1 MNKKPGDKI
10 PTQVKKKP
18 TARSKDVEEVET
30 GEKSQKPGDKIPN
43 QSTEKREDKK
53 SINQK
58 SDSVLNGE
66 KAFVF
71 QDHNNIYRFLQ
82 TPTGYTCPICK
93 MEFAR
98 IGQHIS
104 TKQCGDAIN
113 VDQFKESLKKY
124 QQKMRNLKYKE
135 KDPETFAK
143 KIGQKKPNQKIRKG
157 LRIHRRS
164 HKKKRRCSQG

>member
-1 MNKKPGDKI
+1 MEREEMNKKPGDKI

-43 QSTEKREDKK
+43 QNTEKHVLVTQGEDKK

-71 QDHNNIYRFLQ
+71 QDNNDIYRFL
-82 TPTGYTCPICK
+82 
-93 MEFAR
+93 
-98 IGQHIS
+98 
-104 TKQCGDAIN
+104 
-113 VDQFKESLKKY
+113 
-124 QQKMRNLKYKE
+124 
-135 KDPETFAK
+135 
-143 KIGQKKPNQKIRKG
+143 
-157 LRIHRRS
+157 
-164 HKKKRRCSQG
+164 